1 MADDAV
7 AVAVIEVSF
16 LSRPVG
22 RVGRVL
28 IINSKASWRTKI
40 TAAIKSERES
50 VIKVNIVAAAVTPK
64 GGFCT
69 KNYHPAG

>member
-1 MADDAV
+1 MADDAA

-16 LSRPVG
+16 VSR

-28 IINSKASWRTKI
+28 IINSKASWRTRI

>member
-1 MADDAV
+1 M
-7 AVAVIEVSF
+7 IEVSF
-16 LSRPVG
+16 VSR

-28 IINSKASWRTKI
+28 IINSKASWHSKASWRTKI

-50 VIKVNIVAAAVTPK
+50 VIKINIVAVAVTPK